1 MVWLVRHLR
10 GEGIHH
16 HWRRSGNI
24 QAGLEL
30 GGRHGPPST
39 STTADHLAHD
49 MVNLA
54 SELVRRRIP
63 VELVEEGVR
72 AHFSQ
77 DVFTLLIK
85 SDLNSN

>member
-1 MVWLVRHLR
+1 MRHLR

-24 QAGLEL
+24 LAGLEL
-30 GGRHGPPST
+30 GGRHGPT
-39 STTADHLAHD
+39 SATADHLAHD

-77 DVFTLLIK
+77 DVLTLLIK